1 APEEVRLRAR
11 SHRHGGQA
19 APRQAV
25 SLGSEK
31 GAPSPL
37 GATPLP
43 DGVNFSVFSRHA
55 TGLELLLFDR
65 VDDTKPARV
74 LRLDPSGNRT
84 YYYWHAFVPHLRPG
98 QLYAYRVDGP
108 FDPAH
113 GMRFDPAKVLL

>member
-1 APEEVRLRAR
+1 
-11 SHRHGGQA
+11 
-19 APRQAV
+19 
-25 SLGSEK
+25 
-31 GAPSPL
+31 
-37 GATPLP
+37 
-43 DGVNFSVFSRHA
+43 A

-113 GMRFDPAKVLL
+113 GMRFDPAKVLLDPYGRGVAIPSAYDRVAARHSGDNAGTAMKSVVVDVSAY